1 MIVNINSKI
10 RHKIN
15 LLCRLV
21 LLFPLFAL
29 FASQALADDM
39 RPASLTIT
47 ATSNT
52 NFDVVWK
59 VPLRNGKKEPIQ
71 FALPD
76 KSQQVGLTRKHIFN
90 NAYIE
95 YSSFQRED
103 GLTGVMITIDGIERS
118 TGDVLVRI
126 IGTNQETFTTVLNVE
141 KPNYLIKKM
150 VSLSTFDTAIT
161 YTEIGIKHILIG
173 LDHLLFVACLVY
185 ISGSRKK
192 LFYTITGFTLAHSV
206 TLFLAATNVM
216 VIPIEPVEAVIALS
230 IIFLAWEIAKNR
242 QHSLSL
248 RYPVLVSSS
257 FGLLHGFGF
266 AAVLSDIGLPESEK
280 SLALLSFNI
289 GVEIGQLLFVI
300 ALFLLVKLA
309 SSLYQWRRKKPLT
322 LTMLRLPISYF
333 CGITATLWFIERLT
347 AF

>member
-1 MIVNINSKI
+1 MMLNM
-10 RHKIN
+10 
-15 LLCRLV
+15 LLTVKRLFLFS
-21 LLFPLFAL
+21 LLFILL
-29 FASQALADDM
+29 SGNVLADDM

-59 VPLRNGKKEPIQ
+59 VPLKNGKKEQIS
-71 FALPD
+71 FAVPTD
-76 KSQQVGLTRKHIFN
+76 SQQVGLTRKHIIN

-95 YSSFQRED
+95 YSSFQRDD
-103 GLTGVMITIDGIERS
+103 GLAKLLLNIDGIERT
-118 TGDVLVRI
+118 TGDVLVRV
-126 IGTNQETFTTVLNVE
+126 IGMQQETLTTVLNVDR
-141 KPNYLIKKM
+141 PSYVISKM
-150 VSLSTFDTAIT
+150 VSLSTLETMLT
-161 YTEIGIKHILIG
+161 YIELGFEHILIG

-192 LFYTITGFTLAHSV
+192 LFLTITGFTLAHSV
-206 TLFLAATNVM
+206 TLFLSATNLL

-242 QHSLSL
+242 QQSLSL

-266 AAVLSDIGLPESEK
+266 AAVLSDIGLPEAEK
-280 SLALLSFNI
+280 TLALLSFNI
-289 GVEIGQLLFVI
+289 GVELGQLVFVL
-300 ALFLLVKLA
+300 ALFLLVKL
-309 SSLYQWRRKKPLT
+309 SSVFYKLFKDKPLT
-322 LTMLRLPISYF
+322 LPMLRLPISYL
-333 CGITATLWFIERLT
+333 CGITATFWFIERLA